1 MITQTLAI
9 LLDAYRELQSKK
21 MFWIVMIL
29 NVLVVL
35 LFGLLGVKDNT
46 FTVLWYATPRVSHA
60 MTFYKNI
67 FSAGI
72 VGFWFTWVAVILAM
86 NMVPGTGA
94 FGRIVN
100 SAQNFQRYYHDLEQ
114 GQNSLNPIEHIVF
127 SLVLSTSK
135 SPEKTADSELT
146 AGRT

>member
-1 MITQTLAI
+1 MIGTL
-9 LLDAYRELQSKK
+9 
-21 MFWIVMIL
+21 
-29 NVLVVL
+29 
-35 LFGLLGVKDNT
+35 
-46 FTVLWYATPRVSHA
+46 
-60 MTFYKNI
+60 
-67 FSAGI
+67 
-72 VGFWFTWVAVILAM
+72 AVILAV
-86 NMVPGTGA
+86 NTVQTTGT
-94 FGRIVN
+94 FSKVVN

>member
-1 MITQTLAI
+1 MIGTL
-9 LLDAYRELQSKK
+9 
-21 MFWIVMIL
+21 
-29 NVLVVL
+29 
-35 LFGLLGVKDNT
+35 
-46 FTVLWYATPRVSHA
+46 
-60 MTFYKNI
+60 
-67 FSAGI
+67 
-72 VGFWFTWVAVILAM
+72 AVILAV
-86 NMVPGTGA
+86 NTVQTTGA